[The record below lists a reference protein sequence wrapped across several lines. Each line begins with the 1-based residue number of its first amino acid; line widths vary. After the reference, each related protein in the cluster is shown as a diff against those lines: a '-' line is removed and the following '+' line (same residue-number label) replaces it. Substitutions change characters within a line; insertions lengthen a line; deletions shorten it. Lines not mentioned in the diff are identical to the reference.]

1 MTKAALACT
10 VLVLAGCGSQARL
23 VDVPSNHGRDLAT
36 ALARLHAAGFKVSFD
51 STSTPCGDE
60 LPWVNVQSPR
70 APTRA
75 PRGSVIA
82 LKFGLSPI
90 PSPGVPKH
98 HERWTIVPKLVG
110 RDARSALGRL
120 PHALWPCVRV
130 RSAQATSA
138 GGLVV
143 VAQSPR
149 AGTRLPAYG
158 VMIGRGY
165 RPTTVSLTL
174 AAR

>member
-1 MTKAALACT
+1 MTRAALACT
-10 VLVLAGCGSQARL
+10 VLALAGCGSQAQL

-36 ALARLHAAGFKVSFD
+36 ALARLHAAGFKASFD
-51 STSTPCGDE
+51 AASTPCGDG

-70 APTRA
+70 APARA
-75 PRGSVIA
+75 PRGSVIT
-82 LKFGLSPI
+82 LTFGFSPI
-90 PSPGVPKH
+90 PSPAVPKY
-98 HERWTIVPKLVG
+98 HERWAIVPKLVG
-110 RDARSALGRL
+110 RDASHALGDL
-120 PHALWPCVRV
+120 PRAMWPCVRV
-130 RSAQATSA
+130 RSAHATSA
-138 GGLVV
+138 GGLAV